1 MITEE
6 QKPNLKEEFSIY
18 RYKNIIEDEL
28 VEEDRINTENEGGV
42 DVNTLVNF

>member
-28 VEEDRINTENEGGV
+28 MEEDQINTEKKCGV
-42 DVNTLVNF
+42 DVNTLVHF

>member
-28 VEEDRINTENEGGV
+28 VIEDQINTENEGGV